1 MRAIVFI
8 FLFLPVLVFG
18 QGFGG
23 GLYAG
28 ISTSQVSG
36 DGIGGFNKIGAW
48 AGGFADYRFTPRSTL
63 QLELSFI
70 QKGSRQAPTVKNNGV
85 LYVHN
90 QNILEIPVMYRWYG
104 IKNMSVELGL
114 QAGIILSTVERGNT
128 IPTTTNNP
136 LFKPAEFSGAAGLS
150 YYFWKGKIEVNA
162 RYSNSIL
169 SLKGNRD
176 WWMNHVFAFSV
187 RFWFKTTLD
196 RDKIEATKKKNAIDV
211 KVETGSTEEE

>member
-1 MRAIVFI
+1 MRNIV
-8 FLFLPVLVFG
+8 FLFLLLPLVGFG

-28 ISTSQVSG
+28 ISTTQVTG
-36 DGIGGFNKIGAW
+36 DNIGGFNKVGAW
-48 AGGFADYRFTPRSTL
+48 GGGFTDYRFTPRSTL

-70 QKGSRQAPTVKNNGV
+70 QKGSRQAPTVKNDGI

-90 QNILEIPVMYRWYG
+90 QNILEIPVLYKWYG
-104 IKNMSVELGL
+104 IKNMSIEMGL

-150 YYFWKGKIEVNA
+150 YYFWKNKIEVNM
-162 RYSNSIL
+162 RYANSIL

-187 RFWFKTTLD
+187 RYWFKTTLD
-196 RDKIEATKKKNAIDV
+196 RDKIEATKKKNAIDI
-211 KVETGSTEEE
+211 KVETGGEED

>member
-1 MRAIVFI
+1 MRNIV
-8 FLFLPVLVFG
+8 FLFLLLPLVGFG

-28 ISTSQVSG
+28 ISTTQVTG
-36 DGIGGFNKIGAW
+36 DNIGGFNKVGAW
-48 AGGFADYRFTPRSTL
+48 GGSFTDYRFTPRSTL

-70 QKGSRQAPTVKNNGV
+70 QKGSRQAPTVKNDGI

-90 QNILEIPVMYRWYG
+90 QNILEIPVLYKWYG
-104 IKNMSVELGL
+104 IKNMSIEMGL

-150 YYFWKGKIEVNA
+150 YYFWKNKIEVNM
-162 RYSNSIL
+162 RYANSIL

-187 RFWFKTTLD
+187 RYWFKTTLD
-196 RDKIEATKKKNAIDV
+196 RDKIEATKKKNAIDI
-211 KVETGSTEEE
+211 KVETGGEED